1 LLAFQLAMRKDN
13 YSTWQSGSYHGFA
26 SGGDRKATSGKSS
39 LWVQMT
45 GPLKSRYRN
54 IARNEYS
61 SLQEKER
68 VGMVGAR
75 ILLVED
81 DELLRD
87 LVRRNLQA
95 RHHEVHIAADAHDAL
110 TSLRTL
116 SFDLIFLDINLPDQT
131 GWEILRTAQRE
142 ECLHA
147 QQIDDDHCKLPVVVL
162 SAVRVSPQ
170 RLAEFHPLAYLP
182 KPFPME
188 ALLRLAAQ
196 AAQRSKM
203 NA

>member
-1 LLAFQLAMRKDN
+1 MF
-13 YSTWQSGSYHGFA
+13 
-26 SGGDRKATSGKSS
+26 
-39 LWVQMT
+39 
-45 GPLKSRYRN
+45 
-54 IARNEYS
+54 
-61 SLQEKER
+61 
-68 VGMVGAR
+68 GAR
-75 ILLVED
+75 ILVVED

-87 LVRRNLQA
+87 LVCRNLQA
-95 RHHEVHIAADAHDAL
+95 RHHEVYIAADAHHAL
-110 TSLRTL
+110 SSLRTM
-116 SFDLIFLDINLPDQT
+116 SFDLILLDINLPDQT

-142 ECLHA
+142 ECLHT

-188 ALLRLAAQ
+188 ALLRLAAE

>member
-1 LLAFQLAMRKDN
+1 MTSPLWL
-13 YSTWQSGSYHGFA
+13 
-26 SGGDRKATSGKSS
+26 GD
-39 LWVQMT
+39 QH
-45 GPLKSRYRN
+45 
-54 IARNEYS
+54 IARNECS

-68 VGMVGAR
+68 IKMFGAR
-75 ILLVED
+75 ILVVED

-87 LVRRNLQA
+87 LVSRNLRA
-95 RHHEVHIAADAHDAL
+95 RHHEVYIAADAHDAL
-110 TSLRTL
+110 TSLRTM
-116 SFDLIFLDINLPDQT
+116 SFDLILLDINLPDLT

-147 QQIDDDHCKLPVVVL
+147 QQIDNDHSKLPVVVL

-170 RLAEFHPLAYLP
+170 RLAEFHLLAYLP
-182 KPFPME
+182 KPFPMD
-188 ALLRLAAQ
+188 ALLRLAAE